1 MQVRTFTYD
10 KTSNWYAEEDGRSLN
25 WTLILVTYGKCV
37 YWIGGEL
44 GERKHVLEKGQ
55 WLLIPSEM
63 KYYGKSVP
71 TMVHEKY
78 VVQFSCRGE
87 GEAFPL
93 LQAKEYVS
101 GTTGKYDFILDRM
114 RVMLQQWKGKQPYY
128 QTLCDALL
136 KELFV
141 HLHREWDQGGVVNAT
156 SVLVEQMK
164 AYIQNHYRE
173 HVTKDELAACIDR
186 SPNYSASLFSK
197 VTGQT
202 ISDYMNATRIKTA
215 IYMLRHSALTV
226 TEISE
231 FIGYSDP
238 SYFYRV
244 FRRLTG
250 LVPTDLVVDREIV
263 RK

>member
-1 MQVRTFTYD
+1 MQVKLFKYD
-10 KTSNWYAEEDGRSLN
+10 KTSNWYEEEGGCSTN
-25 WTLILVTYGKCV
+25 WTLVLVTYGRCV
-37 YWIGGEL
+37 YWIGGKE
-44 GERKHVLEKGQ
+44 GEKKQVLEKGQ
-55 WLLIPSEM
+55 WLLIPGVTR
-63 KYYGKSVP
+63 YYGKSVP

-78 VVQFSCRGE
+78 VVHFAVDGLAE
-87 GEAFPL
+87 PFPL
-93 LQAKEYVS
+93 LRATEYVS
-101 GTTGKYDFILDRM
+101 GTTGKYDLILDRLRLM
-114 RVMLQQWKGKQPYY
+114 FQQWKDKQPYY
-128 QTLCDALL
+128 QTLCEALL

-141 HLHREWDQGGVVNAT
+141 HLQREWDGGAAA
-156 SVLVEQMK
+156 SVSGQLVEQMK
-164 AYIQNHYRE
+164 AYIQSHYRE
-173 HVTKDELAACIDR
+173 HVAKEELAVCISR
-186 SPNYSASLFSK
+186 SPNYAASLFRK

-202 ISDYMNATRIKTA
+202 ISEYVNATRIKTA

-250 LVPTDLVVDREIV
+250 LVPTDLVSDREVV